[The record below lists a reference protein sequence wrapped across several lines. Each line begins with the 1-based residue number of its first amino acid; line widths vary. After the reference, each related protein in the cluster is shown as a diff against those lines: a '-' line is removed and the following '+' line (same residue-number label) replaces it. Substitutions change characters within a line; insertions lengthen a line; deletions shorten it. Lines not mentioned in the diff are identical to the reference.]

1 MELNTTYSYYDES
14 IFYNPPKYNIVKQ
27 PDNSFRVEWEEYFL
41 GDSNFERWMIITYNK
56 ESNILYIDFE
66 YANFKFKIE
75 NSFDDFFNL
84 YKKDVHQ
91 FVAPLSKRL
100 VPSIEDSIDIWESIL
115 FDYFLDEKLTDKEY
129 TDALNFFRTK
139 CYIQAPPIVI
149 ENIIL
154 ESALLNSLFKAPNKI
169 FSMVYTYP
177 FCTKFFLKFIVP
189 ILYDVIVVK
198 KILD

>member
-1 MELNTTYSYYDES
+1 MELNNNYLYYDEFS
-14 IFYNPPKYNIVKQ
+14 FYNIPNFNLIRQ
-27 PDNSFRVEWEEYFL
+27 PDKSIRIEWDEYFL
-41 GDSNFERWMIITYNK
+41 GDSDFERWVVIYYDR
-56 ESNILYIDFE
+56 ESKYLFIDFE

-75 NSFDDFFNL
+75 NSFDEFFNL

-100 VPSIEDSIDIWESIL
+100 SPSIEDSIEVWESIL

-198 KILD
+198 KIYD